1 MTERGSD
8 LSGREPVGVVL
19 ARLRGERGLTGERL
33 GALVH
38 MSQAKISKI
47 ERGVARPSP
56 ADVERIA
63 VALDAPQAL
72 VASLVDQAG
81 ADQDHAGTTRG
92 PARRGTVGQQDF
104 SAEETRAHR
113 IRNLEPILIP
123 GLLQIG
129 EYTRRVI
136 NEYFGL
142 THGDAESKWADT
154 AATVSLRARRQE
166 LLYDPSREFEFVI
179 FETVFRNRFA
189 PPGAM
194 LAQVD
199 RVEAVAQL
207 ANVTVKVVPDT
218 ADLGYPPMQGFTIL
232 DDNVVLAESMDATI
246 LRDRKS
252 VDFYTRFFDQYAS
265 RGVDD
270 LEPILS
276 RYKTLYADL
285 ARPRGDG

>member
-1 MTERGSD
+1 MGI
-8 LSGREPVGVVL
+8 VL
-19 ARLRGERGLTGERL
+19 ARLRGERRLTGERL

-47 ERGVARPSP
+47 ERGVVRPSP
-56 ADVERIA
+56 VDVERIA
-63 VALDAPQAL
+63 VALDAPRAL
-72 VASLVDQAG
+72 VASLVDQAS
-81 ADQDHAGTTRG
+81 ADQGIGGATRG
-92 PARRGTVGQQDF
+92 PARRGTFGQHDF
-104 SAEETRAHR
+104 FAEEARAHR
-113 IRNLEPILIP
+113 IRIMEPILIP
-123 GLLQIG
+123 GLLQVG

-136 NEYFGL
+136 SEYFSL
-142 THGDAESKWADT
+142 THGDAESKSAET

-166 LLYDPSREFEFVI
+166 LLYDLSRKFEFVI

-189 PPGAM
+189 APGAM
-194 LAQVD
+194 LDQVD

-207 ANVTVKVVPDT
+207 SNVTVKVVPDT

-252 VDFYTRFFDQYAS
+252 VDFYTRFFDQYAG

-270 LEPILS
+270 LETILT

-285 ARPRGDG
+285 ARPKGDG